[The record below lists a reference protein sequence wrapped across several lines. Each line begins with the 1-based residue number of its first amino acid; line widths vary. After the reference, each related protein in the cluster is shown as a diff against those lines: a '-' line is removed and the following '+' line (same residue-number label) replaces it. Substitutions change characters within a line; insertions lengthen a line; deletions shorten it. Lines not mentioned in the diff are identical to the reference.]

1 MRLRDKVRRGE
12 KGFTLVELLIVV
24 SILGVLVAVVTASF
38 PGLLG
43 GAQSNAAAAELE
55 IVQTAVDSKM
65 AATSSSSVTAVVSAT
80 SDMDTL
86 YNLYTDGYMR
96 EQTAKGT
103 YTMDTTG
110 KVTPASTGYP

>member
-24 SILGVLVAVVTASF
+24 AVLGVLVAIVTASF

-43 GAQSNAAAAELE
+43 GAQSNSAAAELD
-55 IVQTAVDSKM
+55 IVQTAVDAKM
-65 AATSSSSVTAVVSAT
+65 AATSSSSVTAVTTAT

-86 YNLYTDGYMR
+86 YSLYTDGYMR
-96 EQTAKGT
+96 ELTANVT
-103 YTMDTTG
+103 YTMDTTV
-110 KVTPASTGYP
+110 KVTQATTGY

>member
-1 MRLRDKVRRGE
+1 M
-12 KGFTLVELLIVV
+12 ELLIVV
-24 SILGVLVAVVTASF
+24 SIMGILVAVVAASF

-43 GAQSNAAAAELE
+43 GAQMNSAAAELE
-55 IVQTAVDSKM
+55 IVQTAVDAKM
-65 AATSSSSVTAVVSAT
+65 ASEGAASVTEVLTPT

-96 EQTAKGT
+96 ELTANGT

-110 KVTPASTGYP
+110 KVTQATTGY